1 MAYDTRH
8 IAHTQHAVHH
18 PKHANMTRSHG
29 CVYGRERLVG
39 EREGA
44 ARQWESSLRTEQ
56 AALHQAA
63 VVAEAKEKHASDRE
77 AALKE
82 AEEVCCSMAA
92 YCMCQVVCDQAA
104 AVTANTAGSFFFFSV
119 YPVYRAWPVT

>member
-1 MAYDTRH
+1 
-8 IAHTQHAVHH
+8 
-18 PKHANMTRSHG
+18 MTRSHG

-63 VVAEAKEKHASDRE
+63 VVAEAKEKHANDRE

-82 AEEVCCSMAA
+82 AEEVCCSVAA
-92 YCMCQVVCDQAA
+92 YCMCQVVWDQAA
-104 AVTANTAGSFFFFSV
+104 AVTANTAGSFFFLFFFSV